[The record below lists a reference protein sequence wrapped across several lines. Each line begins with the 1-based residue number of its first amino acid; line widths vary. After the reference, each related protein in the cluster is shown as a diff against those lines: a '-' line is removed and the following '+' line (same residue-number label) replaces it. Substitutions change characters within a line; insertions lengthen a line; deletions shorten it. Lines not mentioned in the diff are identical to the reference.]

1 HHKEVLDYQMNDSNF
16 MKMIRITKFLCRKF
30 KEAVQGAAESTLSFQ
45 NLNKTVQ
52 PAMVILWEAEEALA
66 QANRL
71 EDPTAM
77 DIYE

>member
-1 HHKEVLDYQMNDSNF
+1 HRKEVLDYQMNDSNF

-30 KEAVQGAAESTLSFQ
+30 KEAVQGAAESTHSFK
-45 NLNKTVQ
+45 NLNETVQ
-52 PAMVILWEAEEALA
+52 PAMVILWEAEEAVA